1 MEVIFIDGWA
11 TDPEVQMVVE
21 QTRGANQNHT
31 IFSQV
36 QN

>member
-11 TDPEVQMVVE
+11 TDPEVQMVE